1 MLQALRSELY
11 FGWNPEKP
19 GGGMVAGLI
28 FLGRRLNL
36 DKKFLAVVSAEYL
49 TILFK
54 RPPRTRSSHYSKTIL
69 ETELRSNFRS
79 E

>member
-1 MLQALRSELY
+1 MLQAPRSEVY
-11 FGWNPEKP
+11 FSWNPEKP
-19 GGGMVAGLI
+19 GGGMGAGLI
-28 FLGRRLNL
+28 FLARRLNL
-36 DKKFLAVVSAEYL
+36 DTEFPAVVSAEYL

-54 RPPRTRSSHYSKTIL
+54 RPPKTRSSHYSKTIL